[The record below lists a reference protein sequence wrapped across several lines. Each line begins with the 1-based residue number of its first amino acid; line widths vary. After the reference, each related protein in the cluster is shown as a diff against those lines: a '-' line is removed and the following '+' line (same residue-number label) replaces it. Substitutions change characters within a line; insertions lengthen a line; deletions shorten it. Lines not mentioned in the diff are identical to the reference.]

1 MKQLRERVHGDKVLP
16 TGKSAE
22 ARDNSWARARYE
34 IRFDPDRLGGFRRG
48 ARLTYEEMRD
58 LLKTRGA
65 SVGLQVFDRQTSRLM
80 RVQSGP
86 EWKLVRCRMQ
96 VTKVK
101 KGSFRLAVRSVL
113 PSAK

>member
-1 MKQLRERVHGDKVLP
+1 MKQPRERMHGDKVLQP
-16 TGKSAE
+16 GKAAQ
-22 ARDNSWARARYE
+22 ARDTSWARARYE

-65 SVGLQVFDRQTSRLM
+65 SVGLQVLDRQTGKLM

-86 EWKLVRCRMQ
+86 EWKLVPCRMQ
-96 VTKVK
+96 VAKVK
-101 KGSFRLAVRSVL
+101 KGSFRLVARSVL